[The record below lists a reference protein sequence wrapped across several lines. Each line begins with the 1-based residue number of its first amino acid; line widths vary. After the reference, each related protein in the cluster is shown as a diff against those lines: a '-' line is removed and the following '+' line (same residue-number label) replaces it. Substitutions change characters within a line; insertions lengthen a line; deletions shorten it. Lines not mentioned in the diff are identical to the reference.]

1 MGKTYLVDQVFEG
14 RITFRHTGLSPIE
27 GKEAG
32 DGLLKAQLRSF
43 YESMVRQGFA
53 IDHCPVDWQ
62 EAFFMLSMALQD
74 IDDGSRQLVFL
85 DELPWMDTPRSFF
98 MTALEGFWNGWA
110 CHRPGFMLIVCGSA
124 NSWILDKLVKA
135 DVLVLATPV
144 YFYSMDGQLKTL
156 IDRTLPRYTEIR
168 DKEVYFIATAAAGRG
183 AMERTVDALR
193 GFTDCLPGAEVKGV
207 VYGSGVYQK
216 GEVMDTKA
224 FQEAY
229 QLGKKV

>member
-1 MGKTYLVDQVFEG
+1 MGGQSGIVRRRIRINGVRGHGRQPQPSVFAANGMKKGMKEMTKKVLILSASPRKGGNSDLLCDQFAKGAE
-14 RITFRHTGLSPIE
+14 
-27 GKEAG
+27 EAG
-32 DGLLKAQLRSF
+32 HQVEKIW
-43 YESMVRQGFA
+43 V
-53 IDHCPVDWQ
+53 Q
-62 EAFFMLSMALQD
+62 EKKISPCLACYGCRGTGVCVQKDDMA
-74 IDDGSRQLVFL
+74 
-85 DELPWMDTPRSFF
+85 
-98 MTALEGFWNGWA
+98 N
-110 CHRPGFMLIVCGSA
+110 
-124 NSWILDKLVKA
+124 ILDKMVQA

-183 AMERTVDALR
+183 AMERTVDAMR
-193 GFTDCLPGAEVKGV
+193 GFTDCLPGAKVKGT

-229 QLGKKV
+229 QLSKKL